1 MTSLPKTAHRAAVL
15 ASVSL
20 LFAALLTAPT
30 TPAATTKKKAPARS
44 PAPTISLPPAS
55 TPLEAAIGAQVRL
68 AARVAPELGVSVMD
82 LTDGSAVFEF
92 NPATPR
98 ILASNTKIL
107 TTAAALDR
115 LGPEYFFET
124 WLFGRGALEG
134 DTLRGDL
141 AVIGGGDPNISE
153 RQSGD
158 PFAVFRTWATELKNR
173 GIAVVEGDLYL
184 VHGFFEDETIHPD
197 WPRDQLVR
205 WYEAPVAALS
215 FNDNCLQVRVWP
227 SRSGR
232 ARVDLLPRIE
242 LPGLRNFASVTP
254 SSKRQQ
260 LIITREPDS
269 WEIET
274 RGQIWSGSGP
284 ADFWITVPDPVSYF
298 GAALRSALADEGIV
312 VRGSLVPVRRLPG
325 EVTEAMP
332 WQRFAVHRSDLLTT
346 VEVIN
351 KNSQNFYAES
361 LLKTLGAELCARG
374 TWDGGLEVVSQFLEG
389 LGLAPGSYEMSD
401 GSGMS
406 RNNRFTPTQMVR
418 VLQAMYHHRWG
429 SEFIG
434 TLPYS
439 GEPELSWRRRLA
451 DGKYRGNVFAKTG
464 TLNGVSTLSG
474 YARATSGKV
483 YAFSILCNQ
492 ARSADAARRAQ
503 DQIVRALIDHG

>member
-1 MTSLPKTAHRAAVL
+1 MSSFRILPRSARSAC
-15 ASVSL
+15 
-20 LFAALLTAPT
+20 ALLTLLVGLT
-30 TPAATTKKKAPARS
+30 TATSPAGAAAAKKAAARS
-44 PAPTISLPPAS
+44 PVSTIFLPPPS
-55 TPLEAAIGAQVRL
+55 TPLEAALGAQVRQ
-68 AARVAPELGVSVMD
+68 AARAAPELGVVVVD
-82 LTDGSAVFEF
+82 LADGSPVFEF

-107 TTAAALDR
+107 TTAAALDG
-115 LGPEYFFET
+115 LGPEYSFET
-124 WLFGRGALEG
+124 WLFGRGPVEG
-134 DTLRGDL
+134 GSLRGDL

-158 PFAVFRTWATELKNR
+158 SFAVFRGWAAELRRR
-173 GIAVVEGDLYL
+173 GISVVDGDLYL

-197 WPRDQLVR
+197 WPRDQLAR
-205 WYEAPVAALS
+205 WYEAPIAALS

-227 SRSGR
+227 SKTGR

-242 LPGLRNFASVTP
+242 LPGLRNFTSVSA
-254 SSKRQQ
+254 SSKRQR
-260 LIITREPDS
+260 LIVTREPES

-284 ADFWITVPDPVSYF
+284 ADFWITVPDPVTYF
-298 GAALRSALADEGIV
+298 GAALRAALADEGV
-312 VRGSLVPVRRLPG
+312 TVRGSLLPVRRLPDG
-325 EVTEAMP
+325 HDWESY
-332 WQRFAVHRSDLLTT
+332 AVHRSDLLTT
-346 VEVIN
+346 LEVIN
-351 KNSQNFYAES
+351 KHSQNFYAES

-374 TWDGGLEVVSQFLEG
+374 TWEGGLEQVSQFLASMG
-389 LGLAPGSYEMSD
+389 ILPGSYEMSD

-406 RNNRFTPTQMVR
+406 RNNRFTPTQLVR

-429 SEFIG
+429 DEFIR

-474 YARATSGKV
+474 YARAASGKI

-492 ARSADAARRAQ
+492 ARSVDAARRAQ